1 MTTGTSRHN
10 GFTARLLSMFVVT
23 ILLFSIPAISVAD
36 ASIDLSIDLSI
47 LEVPPQPQPVSEVLR
62 QLLSDTLADV
72 LIGDD
77 GASELLASDPGEV
90 AEAIRTG
97 INIVIEPK
105 GYAVTD
111 LRLDLEASP
120 IKAELTLKPVGWT
133 ESDSHAVGGVVL
145 TFEPGNLDAFWISR
159 ISERLNSDPGY
170 IEFFGGYLIGLPTQA
185 VDSNWALQIVRP
197 YIESENSANSLLPSY
212 SVDYDIVID
221 QMATVTL
228 TFHPKGDLVE
238 RIRPR
243 MYSFTLLNVVM
254 DRFRERLLAAAD
266 FIEGIPRDEIELAKD
281 EIEARLSEAIE
292 NDSLAEDLD
301 AYASIQ
307 IELLDYEPVVVVDV
321 RIESRRYDTSVETFI
336 DFGNEALDSSEIQCR
351 LGFLVTRGVEIFT
364 NLNYFTNDSALDT
377 DVGLGL
383 RPYKGSFV
391 GIGYDLDREFVKY
404 YAEQDLYPGLSLRA
418 EIFEEDTLNEF
429 GMVYQFQQYIA
440 AGAFTNGDNEF
451 WARAIFSL

>member
-1 MTTGTSRHN
+1 MKTVTSRHI
-10 GFTARLLSMFVVT
+10 GFTARLLSMFVLT
-23 ILLFSIPAISVAD
+23 ILLFSIPAIAGAD
-36 ASIDLSIDLSI
+36 ASIDLSVH
-47 LEVPPQPQPVSEVLR
+47 EVPPQPQPVSEVLK

-72 LIGDD
+72 LIDDD

-105 GYAVTD
+105 GYNVTD
-111 LRLDLEASP
+111 LQLDLDSSP
-120 IKAELTLKPVGWT
+120 IRAELTLKPVGWT
-133 ESDSHAVGGVVL
+133 ESDSHAVTGVEIRL
-145 TFEPGNLDAFWISR
+145 EPGNLDAFWISR
-159 ISERLNSDPGY
+159 ISERLNSDPGTAGFY
-170 IEFFGGYLIGLPTQA
+170 ESYLLGLPTQA
-185 VDSNWALQIVRP
+185 VDSNWALQIVLP
-197 YIESENSANSLLPSY
+197 YIDTENPADRLLPSY
-212 SVDYDIVID
+212 SVDYDITLGTTAI
-221 QMATVTL
+221 VTL
-228 TFHPKGDLVE
+228 TFHPKGDIIE

-254 DRFRERLLAAAD
+254 DRFRERLLAATD
-266 FIEGIPRDEIELAKD
+266 FIEGMPRDEIELAKD

-292 NDSLAEDLD
+292 NDSLAKDLD
-301 AYASIQ
+301 AYASIE
-307 IELLDYEPVVVVDV
+307 IELLDYEPVIVVDA
-321 RIESRRYDTSVETFI
+321 RIESRRYDTSVEAFI
-336 DFGNEALDSSEIQCR
+336 DFGNEARDSSEIQCR

-364 NLNYFTNDSALDT
+364 NLNYFTNDSTLDT

-383 RPYKGSFV
+383 RPYRGSFV
-391 GIGYDLDREFVKY
+391 GIGYDLDHEFMKY
-404 YAEQDLYPGLSLRA
+404 FAEQELYPGLNLRA

>member
-1 MTTGTSRHN
+1 MTAKTSRHI
-10 GFTARLLSMFVVT
+10 GFTARLLSMFVLT
-23 ILLFSIPAISVAD
+23 ILVFSIPAVSRGESA
-36 ASIDLSIDLSI
+36 IDLSIN
-47 LEVPPQPQPVSEVLR
+47 EVPPQPQPVSEVLR
-62 QLLSDTLADV
+62 KLLSDTLSDV

-77 GASELLASDPGEV
+77 GASDLLASDPDEI

-105 GYAVTD
+105 GYNVTD
-111 LRLDLEASP
+111 LQLDLEASP
-120 IKAELTLKPVGWT
+120 IKAELTIKPVGWT
-133 ESDSHAVGGVVL
+133 ESDARAVNGVEIKL
-145 TFEPGNLDAFWISR
+145 EPGNLDAFWISR
-159 ISERLNSDPGY
+159 ISERLNNDPGTARFY
-170 IEFFGGYLIGLPTQA
+170 ESYLLGLPTQA
-185 VDSNWALQIVRP
+185 VDSNWALQIVLP
-197 YIESENSANSLLPSY
+197 YIDTENPADSLLPSY
-212 SVDYDIVID
+212 SVDHEITLGTIAIV
-221 QMATVTL
+221 AL
-228 TFHPKGDLVE
+228 TFHPKGDIIE

-266 FIEGIPRDEIELAKD
+266 FIEGMPRDEIELAKD

-292 NDSLAEDLD
+292 NDSLAKDLD

-307 IELLDYEPVVVVDV
+307 IELLDYEPVVVVDAG
-321 RIESRRYDTSVETFI
+321 IESHRYDTSLEAFI
-336 DFGNEALDSSEIQCR
+336 DFGNEARDSSEIQCR
-351 LGFLVTRGVEIFT
+351 LGFLITRGVEIFT

-383 RPYKGSFV
+383 RPYRGSFI
-391 GIGYDLDREFVKY
+391 GIGYDLDRESLKY
-404 YAEQDLYPGLSLRA
+404 FAEQELYPGLNFRA
-418 EIFEEDTLNEF
+418 EVFEEDTLNEF